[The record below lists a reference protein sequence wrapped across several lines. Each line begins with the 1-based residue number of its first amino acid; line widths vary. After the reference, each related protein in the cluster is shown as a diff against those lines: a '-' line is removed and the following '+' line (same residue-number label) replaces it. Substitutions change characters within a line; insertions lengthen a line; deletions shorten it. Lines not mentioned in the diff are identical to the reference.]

1 MRAEPFQI
9 QNFINGEF
17 VEPISGRYLDNVE
30 PATGKPYS
38 QVADSDAHDVDLA
51 VAAAEKAF
59 SDWSKKTAAERSDF
73 LLRIAG
79 LVERDLEKFARAE
92 SIDTGK
98 PIALARS
105 LDIPRAVANFRFFA
119 TAILHTESE
128 AHITDNIAFNYTLR
142 QPRGIA
148 GLISP
153 WNLPLYLL
161 SWKIAPAIAVGNT
174 AIAKPSELTPMTAY
188 MLCEVAREVGLP
200 NGVLNVVHGTGPNV
214 GSAITA
220 HPKINTIS
228 FTGGTATGRKVAEA
242 CAPLFKKVS
251 LELGGKNPNIIF
263 ADADL
268 DAAIAGSVRSSFANQ
283 GQVCLCGSRLF
294 VERSAYK
301 NFVERFIDKAS
312 QLCLGDPLDEKT
324 EQGAIVNKTQL
335 EKVKFYVDLAQKE
348 GGKIALGGSAPQA
361 PNERCREGYFFQ
373 PTVITG
379 LSVSCRTNREEI
391 FGPVIT
397 ITPFDSEEEV
407 IDHANDVEYG
417 LSSSVWT
424 QNLSRAHRVAE
435 RINTGTVWV
444 NCWLVRDLRV
454 PFGGMKQSGV
464 GREGGEE
471 ALALL
476 HRAKKCLH
484 REVRYLSYENRAE
497 VEDLIARLRG
507 YLWHTSSLEGFRQIH
522 AQNAIKVNRG
532 DLPKAY
538 SQSQYSNCLEEG
550 GISLFDLITHRDRDL
565 IGEDL
570 LLLDKWPGVMFRHT
584 PTVFLGME
592 LSSIAS
598 NLLFYP
604 ELKRRRGLGGII
616 PRIEVCHVGDISLD
630 LVKKIGLWV
639 EAKPTDILFYRDVDD
654 AIGALAPKETQ

>member
-1 MRAEPFQI
+1 VLLVFVERIAQGAYNLAAVPTEPTQI
-9 QNFINGEF
+9 RNFIGGEF
-17 VEPISGRYLDNVE
+17 VEPTGGKYLDNIE
-30 PATGKPYS
+30 PATGKVYS
-38 QVADSDAHDVDLA
+38 HVADSDARDVDLA
-51 VAAAEKAF
+51 VAAAERAF
-59 SDWSKKTAAERSDF
+59 QDWSNKPADERSRF
-73 LLRIAG
+73 LLRIAD
-79 LVERDLEKFARAE
+79 LIERDLEKFARAE

-98 PIALARS
+98 PISLARS

-128 AHITDNIAFNYTLR
+128 AHITDNVAFNYTLR

-188 MLCEVAREVGLP
+188 MLGEVAREAGLP
-200 NGVLNVVHGTGPNV
+200 TGVLNVVHGTGPNV
-214 GSAITA
+214 GAAITA
-220 HPKINTIS
+220 HPKIGTIS

-283 GQVCLCGSRLF
+283 GQICLCGSRVF
-294 VERSAYK
+294 VERCAYED
-301 NFVERFIDKAS
+301 FVERFIDKAS
-312 QLCLGDPLDEKT
+312 QLKTADPLDENT
-324 EQGAIVNKTQL
+324 EQGAIVNKPQL
-335 EKVKFYVDLAQKE
+335 EKIKFYVDLAQKE

-361 PNERCREGYFFQ
+361 PNERCREGYFFA

-391 FGPVIT
+391 FGPVVT

-407 IDHANDVEYG
+407 INHANNVEYG

-471 ALALL
+471 AL
-476 HRAKKCLH
+476 RFFTEPKNVCIAK
-484 REVRYLSYENRAE
+484 
-497 VEDLIARLRG
+497 
-507 YLWHTSSLEGFRQIH
+507 
-522 AQNAIKVNRG
+522 
-532 DLPKAY
+532 
-538 SQSQYSNCLEEG
+538 
-550 GISLFDLITHRDRDL
+550 
-565 IGEDL
+565 
-570 LLLDKWPGVMFRHT
+570 
-584 PTVFLGME
+584 
-592 LSSIAS
+592 
-598 NLLFYP
+598 
-604 ELKRRRGLGGII
+604 
-616 PRIEVCHVGDISLD
+616 
-630 LVKKIGLWV
+630 
-639 EAKPTDILFYRDVDD
+639 
-654 AIGALAPKETQ
+654 

>member
-1 MRAEPFQI
+1 MGNSSNLSLSSHSERSRGISGYFWVQLGMTQMPFNI
-9 QNFINGEF
+9 RNFINGEF
-17 VEPISGRYLDNVE
+17 VEPISGKYLDNIE
-30 PATGKPYS
+30 PATGRAYS
-38 QVADSDAHDVDLA
+38 QVADSDAGDVDLA
-51 VAAAEKAF
+51 VAAGEKAF
-59 SDWSKKTAAERSDF
+59 RNWSQTPANDRSCV
-73 LLRIAG
+73 LLRIAE
-79 LVERDLEKFARAE
+79 LIERDLEKFARAE

-98 PIALARS
+98 PISLARS

-128 AHITDNIAFNYTLR
+128 AHITDNVAFNYTLR

-188 MLCEVAREVGLP
+188 MLCEIAREAGLP
-200 NGVLNVVHGTGPNV
+200 NGVLNIVHGTGPSV
-214 GSAITA
+214 GAAISA

-228 FTGGTATGRKVAEA
+228 FTGGTVTGRKVAEA

-283 GQVCLCGSRLF
+283 GQVCLCGSRVF

-301 NFVERFIDKAS
+301 DFVDRFIDKAS
-312 QLCLGDPLDEKT
+312 QLKMGDPLNENT

-335 EKVKFYVDLAQKE
+335 DKIKFYADLAQKE
-348 GGKIALGGSAPQA
+348 GGKIALGGSAPKS
-361 PNERCREGYFFQ
+361 PNERCRDGYFFS

-379 LSVSCRTNREEI
+379 LPVSCRTNREEI
-391 FGPVIT
+391 FGPVVT

-407 IDHANDVEYG
+407 ISYANDCDYG
-417 LSSSVWT
+417 LASSIWT

-435 RINTGTVWV
+435 QINTGTVWV
-444 NCWLVRDLRV
+444 NCWLLRDLRV

-471 ALALL
+471 AL
-476 HRAKKCLH
+476 RFFTEPKNVCIAK
-484 REVRYLSYENRAE
+484 
-497 VEDLIARLRG
+497 
-507 YLWHTSSLEGFRQIH
+507 
-522 AQNAIKVNRG
+522 
-532 DLPKAY
+532 
-538 SQSQYSNCLEEG
+538 
-550 GISLFDLITHRDRDL
+550 
-565 IGEDL
+565 
-570 LLLDKWPGVMFRHT
+570 
-584 PTVFLGME
+584 
-592 LSSIAS
+592 
-598 NLLFYP
+598 
-604 ELKRRRGLGGII
+604 
-616 PRIEVCHVGDISLD
+616 
-630 LVKKIGLWV
+630 
-639 EAKPTDILFYRDVDD
+639 
-654 AIGALAPKETQ
+654 